1 MAVENDQTLPLAQ
14 NPVTDPQPQPQPGPP
29 LTDIDDIELRDA
41 LTAAEAEKA
50 ADKTNPQ
57 PDPAAGQEQPK
68 PQPAAAKDP
77 AETPMVPKPRL
88 DNALEA
94 QRKAETEAAYW
105 KGRAEAAP
113 ASGQQPQPQANPQPA
128 QTPEQRV
135 AALDAQIDDLAAKFD
150 NGEITM
156 ADFKKQERTLSDQ
169 RSAIHEEA
177 LVAKVRPAAPANS
190 GQDDLAL
197 QTATAQLED
206 NHPWVKVFEGL
217 GNEAKAEWD
226 MVKTM
231 AIANLVARRIDPTSG
246 TMGRFEL
253 RKEVASLMDKL
264 GPVLLTD
271 RAKAKGIALP
281 TTTAGQQSPQP
292 QQQTPA
298 KTALSPE
305 AAARQAKLNLANG
318 APPNLNTMTNSGG
331 GDDGMPSE
339 AAIER
344 MTDDEIGALPVGVR
358 NKILGIAA

>member
-14 NPVTDPQPQPQPGPP
+14 NPGTDLQPQPQPGPV
-29 LTDIDDIELRDA
+29 LTDIDDIELQDA
-41 LTAAEAEKA
+41 LKAAEAEKA
-50 ADKTNPQ
+50 ADKTPA
-57 PDPAAGQEQPK
+57 PDPAAGQVQPQT
-68 PQPAAAKDP
+68 PAAKDP
-77 AETPMVPKPRL
+77 ADTLMIPKGVFDDRVIKEREKT
-88 DNALEA
+88 AEA
-94 QRKAETEAAYW
+94 ERQAAYW

-113 ASGQQPQPQANPQPA
+113 APGQQPQPAAQPLPA

-156 ADFKKQERTLSDQ
+156 ADFKKQERTLTDQ
-169 RSAIHEEA
+169 RSAIHEDA

-206 NHPWVKVFEGL
+206 NHPWVKVFEDL
-217 GNEAKAEWD
+217 GAEAQAEWD

-231 AIANLVARRIDPTSG
+231 AIQNLVARKIDPTSG

-281 TTTAGQQSPQP
+281 TTGQQSTPQAQPQP
-292 QQQTPA
+292 A
-298 KTALSPE
+298 KPALSPE
-305 AAARQAKLNLANG
+305 AAARLAKLGQANG
-318 APPNLNTMTNSGG
+318 APPNLNAMTNTGG
-331 GDDGMPSE
+331 GEDGMPSD
-339 AAIER
+339 AAIEK
-344 MTDDEIGALPVGVR
+344 MTEEEISNLPIGVR